1 MLVTVGKALLCGSCQ
16 PRGHL
21 TYICACITR
30 VCLYWLVLL
39 VFFELDGDG
48 DEPEVGEEGPV
59 EPVIAGGGP
68 AAAHPQRGVDEWL
81 STATLPRW
89 RGSRCAALMNR
100 SSVMS
105 CPGVRMRQLSRKT

>member
-1 MLVTVGKALLCGSCQ
+1 MWKLSTA
-16 PRGHL
+16 GHL

-59 EPVIAGGGP
+59 DPVVAGGGP
-68 AAAHPQRGVDEWL
+68 AAALHAVEDAFGHVPPPL
-81 STATLPRW
+81 HTSLP
-89 RGSRCAALMNR
+89 
-100 SSVMS
+100 
-105 CPGVRMRQLSRKT
+105 PMRR